1 MPTKAQQTLIPS
13 WGNVPKV
20 PAREASL
27 WVEALEDLAGVNDT
41 TLAHGVDM
49 AESQISR
56 IRSARVGYVKTYTL
70 TPLTRAAVLI
80 EEACKTLSEGGA
92 KRWLTTPNPYLND
105 VSPILCLRSEKEL
118 EKAKTLLASLRY
130 GFPA

>member
-1 MPTKAQQTLIPS
+1 MTQQALENILPT
-13 WGNVPKV
+13 WGNAAKV
-20 PAREASL
+20 PAQQASA
-27 WVEALEDLAGVNDT
+27 WVQTLETLAGVNDT

-49 AESQISR
+49 AESQINR
-56 IRSARVGYVKTYTL
+56 IRSTRVGYVKTYTL

-80 EEACKTLSEGGA
+80 AEVSKTLTEDGA
-92 KRWLTTPNPYLND
+92 RHWLTTPSPYLND
-105 VSPILCLRSEKEL
+105 VPPILCLRSDKEL